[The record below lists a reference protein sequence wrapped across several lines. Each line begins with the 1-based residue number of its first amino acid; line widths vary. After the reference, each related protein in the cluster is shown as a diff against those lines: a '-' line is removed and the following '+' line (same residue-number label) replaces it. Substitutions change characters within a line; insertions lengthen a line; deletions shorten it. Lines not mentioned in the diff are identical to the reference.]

1 MDLKAILAQDDIVL
15 PQKTIERAFRFPT
28 FDVNETF
35 MNGKVEYPRP
45 GVGLMHNPCPREK
58 KKPSKGGG
66 GKSGSVKDTSAA
78 GGRAKSPTRRR

>member
-58 KKPSKGGG
+58 KKPSK
-66 GKSGSVKDTSAA
+66 SKDTATT